1 MPDQDKATFFR
12 RQREAMVSCQLRS
25 RDIVDERVLAV
36 MGELP
41 RELFL
46 SKSLHGQAYSDGP
59 LPIGRGQTISQPYIQ
74 ALMTQNLYLKGT
86 EKVLEI
92 GTGSGYQTAI
102 LARLGKEVY
111 TVERLAELSVAAR
124 KVLDSIG
131 LDNVHYVVADGS
143 EGLSEAAPFGAILV
157 TAACPEIPE
166 PLVEQ
171 LDENGHLVAPVGPRD
186 TQDLVLLKR
195 IGGRL
200 IRETICPCRFVP
212 LLGKHAF
219 GQ

>member
-1 MPDQDKATFFR
+1 MPDQDKASVFR
-12 RQREAMVSCQLRS
+12 RQREIMVSCQLRS

-36 MGELP
+36 MAELP

-46 SKSLHGQAYSDGP
+46 SKSFHGQAYTDGP
-59 LPIGRGQTISQPYIQ
+59 LPIARGQTISQPYIQ
-74 ALMTQNLYLKGT
+74 ALMTQNLYLKGS

-102 LARLGKEVY
+102 LARLSKEVY
-111 TVERLAELSVAAR
+111 TVERLAELSAAAR

-131 LDNVHYVVADGS
+131 LGNIHYVVADGS

-171 LDENGHLVAPVGPRD
+171 LDENGHLVAPIGPRD

-195 IGGRL
+195 LGGRL
-200 IRETICPCRFVP
+200 ISETICPCRFVP